1 MSTDLHAGLVPGLL
15 VQARMETNESQEKF
29 EEKQAKQHALLR
41 SLFRELFQSERSAM
55 KHPRREAERLGG
67 GPPALALL
75 AVAKHAESVFAD
87 LCAAARASDVPV
99 SRVGMAIGSLLSI
112 ARHVVLDRAVD
123 TERSYRATLLGTRH
137 GVDLVKLIRKV
148 ADASGRVELA
158 GFCTRWLEEREPL
171 VERVETAMGWFA
183 EHPQRAAEMPRARRK
198 RQRHQRRHPAPA

>member
-1 MSTDLHAGLVPGLL
+1 
-15 VQARMETNESQEKF
+15 MENESQTHESQKEF
-29 EEKQAKQHALLR
+29 EQKQEKQHALLR

-67 GPPALALL
+67 GPPAQALE
-75 AVAKHAESVFAD
+75 AVTDHAKRVFAE
-87 LCAAARASDVPV
+87 LCAAARASNVPV
-99 SRVGMAIGSLLSI
+99 SRAGMAVGSLFSI
-112 ARHVVLDRAVD
+112 ARHVVLDRAID
-123 TERSYRATLLGTRH
+123 AERSYRGTLLGMRH
-137 GVDLVKLIRKV
+137 GIDIVKLVRKV

-171 VERVETAMGWFA
+171 IERVESAMGWFA

>member
-1 MSTDLHAGLVPGLL
+1 
-15 VQARMETNESQEKF
+15 MENESQIHESQEEHEK
-29 EEKQAKQHALLR
+29 KQERQHALLR

-67 GPPALALL
+67 GPPAQALE
-75 AVAKHAESVFAD
+75 AVTDHAKRVFAE
-87 LCAAARASDVPV
+87 LCATARTSNVPV
-99 SRVGMAIGSLLSI
+99 SRAGMAIGSLFSI
-112 ARHVVLDRAVD
+112 ARHFVLDRAVD
-123 TERSYRATLLGTRH
+123 AERSYRATLLGIRH
-137 GVDLVKLIRKV
+137 GVDVVKLVRKI

-171 VERVETAMGWFA
+171 IERVESAMGWFA